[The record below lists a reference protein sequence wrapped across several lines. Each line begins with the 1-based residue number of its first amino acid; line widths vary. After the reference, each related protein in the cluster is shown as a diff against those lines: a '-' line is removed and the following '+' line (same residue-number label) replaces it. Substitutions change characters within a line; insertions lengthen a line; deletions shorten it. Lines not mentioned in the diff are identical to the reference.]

1 MRCVL
6 YWCLDAV
13 RDYITVPRCGAPQ
26 QLPRCGA
33 SLLRCVLLPHAQPRG
48 DAALDVGCAVGVPGP
63 PLLVRP
69 PWLLVH
75 RVQDVVVGIPEAP
88 DGVQAARGP
97 FARAAAVGVDVP
109 VPLLDC
115 RKDEGACCRGA
126 AGVQSPPLL
135 LVGSRCR
142 HCSSE
147 AARRQMSSCGSEAV
161 CRFGQLEPV
170 LLA

>member
-13 RDYITVPRCGAPQ
+13 RHYLLRCLDAV
-26 QLPRCGA
+26 RGA
-33 SLLRCVLLPHAQPRG
+33 SLLRWVLLLVPRAQPRG
-48 DAALDVGCAVGVPGP
+48 DAALDGDCAGGVPGP

-69 PWLLVH
+69 PIGLVVVH
-75 RVQDVVVGIPEAP
+75 VQDVVVGAPEAP
-88 DGVQAARGP
+88 DGVQAALGL
-97 FARAAAVGVDVP
+97 FARAAAVRVDVS
-109 VPLLDC
+109 VPALDC
-115 RKDEGACCRGA
+115 REDEGAVRRAA
-126 AGVQSPPLL
+126 AGVPGPRLL
-135 LVGSRCR
+135 LLGSRRR

-170 LLA
+170 RRAE